1 MRILVTGANGFAG
14 HYLIR
19 HLLQTE
25 PDSAIY
31 GTVYHADPSTLPDNV
46 SYHAL
51 DLTDTERTAALIAD
65 IKPDTIFHLAA
76 QASAAIS
83 FKQPWQ
89 TLETNIKAQF
99 NVFEACIHADIRPRI
114 IITSSAE
121 IYGIISAG
129 NTPITE
135 NHPLQP
141 NSPYSL
147 SKATQ
152 DLMGYQYHIAYELP
166 VIRVRAFNH
175 IGPGQSPNFVAP
187 AFAMQIAKIEAGLQE
202 PVLRVGNL
210 NAKRDF
216 IDVRDVVRAY
226 HLLAQHGEAGQAY
239 NVASNQ
245 PYSIRELLD
254 ILLSLTTAQIREEVD
269 PDRLRPSDTP
279 IIQGDYQRLHN
290 ATGWQPEIPIQDS
303 LQDVLNDCRERIKTT
318 QLGDS

>member
-14 HYLIR
+14 QHLIR
-19 HLLQTE
+19 HLLQVE
-25 PDSAIY
+25 SDAAIY
-31 GTVYHADPSTLPDNV
+31 GTVYHADPATLPDHV
-46 SYHAL
+46 SYHAI
-51 DLTDTERTAALIAD
+51 DLTDEADTTALIAD
-65 IKPDTIFHLAA
+65 IKPDIIFHLAA
-76 QASAAIS
+76 QASAAVS

-89 TLETNIKAQF
+89 TLETNIRAQF

-121 IYGIISAG
+121 IYGIIDEAHI
-129 NTPITE
+129 PITE
-135 NHPLQP
+135 DHPLQP

-152 DLMGYQYHIAYELP
+152 DLMGYQYHIAYQLP

-175 IGPGQSPNFVAP
+175 IGPGQSANFVAP

-202 PVLRVGNL
+202 PILRVGNL
-210 NAKRDF
+210 NAQRDF

-226 HLLAQHGEAGQAY
+226 HLLAQQGNAGQAY
-239 NVASNQ
+239 NVASNH

-254 ILLSLTTAQIREEVD
+254 VLLSLTTVEINEEVD

-279 IIQGDYQRLHN
+279 IIQGDYGRLHN
-290 ATGWQPEIPIQDS
+290 ETGWQPEISIQDS
-303 LQDVLNDCRERIKTT
+303 LRDVLNDCRARIKTT
-318 QLGDS
+318 QLGD